1 MFCENCGYKLEEGL
15 KYCPNCGVKIEY
27 GSNSN
32 YSGRDRMRPGSGA
45 DEGRDRVRPGSGADG
60 GRDRVRPDS
69 GAEGRRDR
77 VQGQRD
83 AGRGDGR
90 DNVQPFNGRIGAPDE
105 PLKNTKGPK
114 DPSAPPIA
122 NIDLSGIVELFRNKI
137 FRMGALAGASAVVTF
152 AAILLVTNHL
162 GKQPVKQSETVANE
176 ASDTHDEESVP
187 ADEEKASGSENNG
200 AEQNAPENTDGEQT
214 GAGDTDGEQTGPENT
229 GAAQKEPAVGDVF
242 QATSS
247 EEFAKGLDF
256 LYGEEYTVPVK
267 ASSGALSFGEQ
278 GVDLSSVPAKYL
290 GYYCKDLDQ
299 DGDEDLL
306 LFKLTCDHT
315 VAALM
320 CLFDS
325 DTSEL
330 VVADSAAPK
339 MTNDAIANTSLSN
352 MNAFIYENDGSTYIG
367 AQFLDESQG
376 NVMLNVSAEGSLNGT
391 SFDSEWKTDNRDS
404 RTEISMDSVDDIN
417 RNAGAF
423 ILSQDEVTSIRE
435 HKKYVMDFIPGARE
449 VFRIETTPS
458 GNEAVLRFFDR
469 ESLREDGSEL
479 IAEGKYY
486 YTTEADGKGNLRYEA
501 TKIDE
506 DFIYG
511 NEFHGIKGG
520 SATLTSQLE
529 IGASDDEEGKLLVH
543 NIYDDNAVKMS
554 FKYFLYN
561 GTDFYVGAKDHYFL
575 VIRRD
580 YDNSREEDGLYYPSS
595 TLGEDTVNNDFSFE
609 ETINVFDME
618 KAGTDEEDNV
628 FNFSRSV
635 DPSGKVECS
644 YRMLDDQFKLTQNEE
659 NSSGSSGSGT
669 YYFSDEKEMLDAAM
683 EELATFFGEDQI
695 RLLPISWDN
704 KMEAMEFAYDDWIA
718 SYRVFL
724 DEGAQQAKKPEN
736 QDASSNTAD
745 QGENVGDTG
754 GVTSGN
760 FRVKAVKMV
769 R

>member
-32 YSGRDRMRPGSGA
+32 YSGRDR
-45 DEGRDRVRPGSGADG
+45 
-60 GRDRVRPDS
+60 VRPDS

-83 AGRGDGR
+83 IGRGDGR

-122 NIDLSGIVELFRNKI
+122 NIDLSGIVELFRNKV

-162 GKQPVKQSETVANE
+162 GKQPVTQSETVANE
-176 ASDTHDEESVP
+176 ASDTYDEESVP
-187 ADEEKASGSENNG
+187 AN
-200 AEQNAPENTDGEQT
+200 
-214 GAGDTDGEQTGPENT
+214 GEQTGPEETDGEQTSAEGT

-242 QATSS
+242 QTTGS

-267 ASSGALSFGEQ
+267 ASSGAFSFGEQ

-306 LFKLTCDHT
+306 LFKLTSDHT

-330 VVADSAAPK
+330 VVADSAALK
-339 MTNDAIANTSLSN
+339 TTNDAIANTSLSN

-376 NVMLNVSAEGSLNGT
+376 NVMLNVSAEGSLSGT

-435 HKKYVMDFIPGARE
+435 HKKYVMDYIPGARE

-458 GNEAVLRFFDR
+458 GNEAVMRFFDR

-486 YTTEADGKGNLRYEA
+486 YTTGANENEKGSLRYEA
-501 TKIDE
+501 AKIDE
-506 DFIYG
+506 DFIYS
-511 NEFHGIKGG
+511 NEFYGIKGE

-529 IGASDDEEGKLLVH
+529 IGASDDEEGKLSVH
-543 NIYDDNAVKMS
+543 NIYDDNAVKIS
-554 FKYFLYN
+554 FRYFLYN
-561 GTDFYVGAKDHYFL
+561 DTDFYVGAKDHYFM
-575 VIRRD
+575 VIRRT
-580 YDNSREEDGLYYPSS
+580 YNNSRKDNGLYYPSS
-595 TLGEDTVNNDFSFE
+595 TLGEDAVNNEFSFE
-609 ETINVFDME
+609 ETIYVFDME

-628 FNFSRSV
+628 FSFSRSV
-635 DPSGKVECS
+635 DPAGKVECS
-644 YRMLDDQFKLTQNEE
+644 YIMLDEHFRLAQNDE

-683 EELATFFGEDQI
+683 EELVTFFGEDQI
-695 RLLPISWDN
+695 RLQPISWDN
-704 KMEAMEFAYDDWIA
+704 KMEAMEFASDDWIA
-718 SYRVFL
+718 SYRMFL
-724 DEGAQQAKKPEN
+724 DEGAQQAKEPEN
-736 QDASSNTAD
+736 QDASSKKEPENQDASSNTADQGEEGQGEEDREASPNTAD